1 MRIVKI
7 EGNPNGSHH
16 NHFADHITTVPE
28 GWAMIPD
35 GFAVPDSFPFVDLEA
50 EEQIHYRKVVTL
62 EGLVEQPFTAM
73 TVTAMT
79 EREVPPAPEPEPSW
93 QERQE
98 AQLVYTAMMTDT
110 LLEV

>member
-1 MRIVKI
+1 MWIVKI
-7 EGNPNGSHH
+7 EANQNGSH
-16 NHFADHITTVPE
+16 NDNNANYISTVPD

-62 EGLVEQPFTAM
+62 EGLVEHPFTAM

-79 EREVPPAPEPEPSW
+79 EREVPPAPEPEPS
-93 QERQE
+93 
-98 AQLVYTAMMTDT
+98 
-110 LLEV
+110 